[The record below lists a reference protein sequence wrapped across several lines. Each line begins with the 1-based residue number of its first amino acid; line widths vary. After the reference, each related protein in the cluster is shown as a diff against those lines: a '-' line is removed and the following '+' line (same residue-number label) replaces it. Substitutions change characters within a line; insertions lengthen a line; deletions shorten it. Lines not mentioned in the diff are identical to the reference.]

1 MKPQYYMLLLAA
13 TVLSGCQSD
22 DERKVQ
28 EVAENYAINL
38 YTCNFQ
44 EAEKL
49 CTPEGR
55 EDVQWFASNLTEGD
69 VKQLANQEKGL
80 EVTCAGVEVDD
91 TVATVTLELSNAMLV
106 DSLEHEPALGD
117 VCKVVKL
124 VLRDKKWKISK

>member
-69 VKQLANQEKGL
+69 VEQLANQEIGL
-80 EVTCAGVEVDD
+80 VVTCAGVEIDD
-91 TVATVTLELSNAMLV
+91 TIATVTLELNNTIQV
-106 DSLEHEPALGD
+106 DSLEHQPAMGD
-117 VCKVVKL
+117 VCKQVKL
-124 VLRDKKWKISK
+124 VLRDKKWKVSK

>member
-69 VKQLANQEKGL
+69 VEQLANQEIGL
-80 EVTCAGVEVDD
+80 VVTCAGVEIDD
-91 TVATVTLELSNAMLV
+91 TIATVTLELNNAMLV
-106 DSLEHEPALGD
+106 DSLEHQPAMGD
-117 VCKVVKL
+117 VCKQVKL
-124 VLRDKKWKISK
+124 VLRDKKWKVSK